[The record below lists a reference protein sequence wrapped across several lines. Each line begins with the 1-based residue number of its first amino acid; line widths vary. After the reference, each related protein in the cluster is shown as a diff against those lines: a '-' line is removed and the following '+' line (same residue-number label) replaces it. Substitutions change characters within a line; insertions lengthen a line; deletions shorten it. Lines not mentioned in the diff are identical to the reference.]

1 MTDTIDRDAIRARYR
16 AERDKRLRPDG
27 NDQYVQPTG
36 KFAHLLDDPYTPRV
50 EREPRFDEVTVA
62 VIGGGFSGLTTGARL
77 TQAGL
82 TDVRSSK
89 AAATSAGP
97 GTGTATR
104 EPCAT
109 PRRWSTCRCSRR
121 RAHAE
126 HEVRVRT
133 RDLRPREAHRHHVR
147 PLRARAVLHP
157 DHRAAVG
164 RRLVALDHPHRSR
177 RRDPGPLRHDGHRA
191 RFTGRSCRASP
202 ASRPTRATCFHTSR
216 WDYDYHRREPRGRP
230 AGEARRKRVG
240 IIGTGATAVQCIPAL
255 ARDSGE
261 LFVFQRTPSSID
273 VRNNHP
279 IDPEWFATLGPGW
292 QQRWLTNFA
301 TLQTGGF
308 ADEDLVK
315 DGWTDISQRIRDRM
329 IKMLGEG
336 ATFGPEAMAAA
347 YEESDDEKMEEIR
360 ARVDT
365 IVRDPATAAALKP
378 WYRQLCKRPCF
389 HDEYLQAYNVPT
401 AHLIDTDGKGVER
414 IDETGVWANGVHYEV
429 DVLIFASGFE
439 VGTSAARRSGFET
452 YGRDGLSLSDA
463 WAEGMQSF
471 HGMHVHDFPNL
482 FVVGPSQGSNLIS
495 NITQNLTEAGT
506 TIAKILNHALAL
518 GAERVEVT
526 EEADGRGWRCSRTVS
541 VRSSATPTARPA
553 TTTTRDGR
561 SGARNGSTDPG
572 IPRGRSPTG
581 STSSAGAT
589 PATSPGSRSTE
600 GGWSGRRS
608 GRAYHAPRCP
618 PDGRG
623 GGGEP
628 RIMQSTLDIPYSE
641 SRNRV
646 TVLVR
651 IILVIPHLV
660 VYYVLNIAAQIAT
673 FAHWFIQV
681 FTGKRNPGIAGFVS
695 KVIAYQA
702 RILGYSG
709 LLFDEYPGF
718 FDDQGKTPARID
730 VPYSEGPVN
739 RLTVALRLIWAIPA
753 AIIAA
758 VIGIAVEV
766 VTIICWFAI
775 VITGKQPRGMF
786 DFCLKG
792 HRFALQVNTY
802 VNLLT
807 DTYPKYA

>member
-16 AERDKRLRPDG
+16 AERDKRLRADG

-82 TDVRSSK
+82 TDMLIIEGGGDFGGAWYWNRYPGAMCDT
-89 AAATSAGP
+89 AAMVYLP
-97 GTGTATR
+97 LLEETGYMPSMKYVFAP
-104 EPCAT
+104 EIF
-109 PRRWSTCRCSRR
+109 
-121 RAHAE
+121 AHAKRIATTFGLYE
-126 HEVRVRT
+126 HALFSTQITE
-133 RDLRPREAHRHHVR
+133 LRWDEAS
-147 PLRARAVLHP
+147 
-157 DHRAAVG
+157 
-164 RRLVALDHPHRSR
+164 SR
-177 RRDPGPLRHDGHRA
+177 WIIHTDRGDAIRA
-191 RFTGRSCRASP
+191 RFVTMGTGP
-202 ASRPTRATCFHTSR
+202 LHRPKLPGIPGIETYEGPCFHTSR
-216 WDYDYHRREPRGRP
+216 WDYDITGGNPEGAPLAKL
-230 AGEARRKRVG
+230 AGKRVG

-518 GAERVEVT
+518 GAERVEGT
-526 EEADGRGWRCSRTVS
+526 EDAQRAWVAMLENSQRAFLGNPDCTPGYYNNEGR
-541 VRSSATPTARPA
+541 PI
-553 TTTTRDGR
+553 GR
-561 SGARNGSTDPG
+561 KERLNGS
-572 IPRGRSPTG
+572 
-581 STSSAGAT
+581 
-589 PATSPGSRSTE
+589 
-600 GGWSGRRS
+600 
-608 GRAYHAPRCP
+608 
-618 PDGRG
+618 
-623 GGGEP
+623 
-628 RIMQSTLDIPYSE
+628 
-641 SRNRV
+641 
-646 TVLVR
+646 
-651 IILVIPHLV
+651 
-660 VYYVLNIAAQIAT
+660 
-673 FAHWFIQV
+673 
-681 FTGKRNPGIAGFVS
+681 
-695 KVIAYQA
+695 
-702 RILGYSG
+702 GY
-709 LLFDEYPGF
+709 P
-718 FDDQGKTPARID
+718 
-730 VPYSEGPVN
+730 EGPVAYWQYLE
-739 RLTVALRLIWAIPA
+739 RWRDAGDFAGLT
-753 AIIAA
+753 
-758 VIGIAVEV
+758 
-766 VTIICWFAI
+766 
-775 VITGKQPRGMF
+775 F
-786 DFCLKG
+786 D
-792 HRFALQVNTY
+792 
-802 VNLLT
+802 
-807 DTYPKYA
+807 